1 MSNGS
6 PAVLNVFQFFFGS
19 LDNIGGFSVVLGPD
33 YFQRN
38 FGFFC
43 PLSTDISTIKLKKKK
58 VSNSRDK
65 LGLCVDSQMATS

>member
-19 LDNIGGFSVVLGPD
+19 LDNIGGFSVQSLD
-33 YFQRN
+33 LTIFKEIL
-38 FGFFC
+38 GFFVHLALTSQ
-43 PLSTDISTIKLKKKK
+43 PSSLKKK